1 MSRIHPSMA
10 SHKLNVMPFLH
21 PIRQKVQHFHPNRQ
35 KIIQIEIDKL
45 LVAGFIKKKDGK
57 WRVCVDYTN
66 LNDVCL
72 KDSFLLPRIDQIVNS
87 TTEHGMFSFLDA
99 FSRYHQILMFQSN
112 EEKITFV
119 TLHGLETRAEHVQHL
134 EETFRLMRGYNMK
147 LNPTKCAFGVSTGK
161 FLGFMNGADYSSLK
175 KCHSEAPPILPSSSS
190 DHTHKP
196 ATPSYPAQIGSIQM
210 NVEMGHQVEVSR
222 SEVGLIL
229 QSPTR
234 ELMEQAICLNFF
246 AANNEVEYEVVLV
259 RLDLDLVLA
268 ATKLEIRSDYQLIVK
283 QIQREYEVN
292 DEHVSL
298 PHHGE
303 KLPGKAGRNEKT
315 NVLTEIATTLLIK
328 EVVTLPIYL
337 KAAPSITPEL
347 VSNTSQMDSGW
358 MLNIVKYFQTGKWGM
373 DIVRPLPIAAAQKDF
388 LPVAIDYFN
397 KWVEAKAYASIKD
410 KDVSKFIRK
419 NIICRFGVPRVIVTD
434 NGPYNEQA
442 ESKNKTFLNA
452 IKKKLEEQ
460 IGATPFALAY
470 GMEVIILTK
479 IGMPTTKTIVQDQMD
494 NDEELIRQLD
504 WADKLRGNATIQLA
518 SYHQMTIAQRVFENI
533 ADVGIEKLQYN
544 WEGPYIVT
552 KVEYLGAYH
561 L

>member
-1 MSRIHPSMA
+1 MLEDDVRAATQQVLVTNHITKDNKEGTSKPSNQSSVCPIDDTITFSPIDPNRVLQPHEDALVLTLGMDYSPSALKNPRRLLFEFNGAMTTSQSDIVLPIQVGLVTLNMVSYLTEEGQVDSLGNQLVARQCYQVALDSEHPADDEAHPKSSNTRKQYSLLTHDELELLGSVFKQNKGIFAWTHSDMSRIHPSMA

-21 PIRQKVQHFHPNRQ
+21 PIRQK
-35 KIIQIEIDKL
+35 
-45 LVAGFIKKKDGK
+45 
-57 WRVCVDYTN
+57 
-66 LNDVCL
+66 
-72 KDSFLLPRIDQIVNS
+72 
-87 TTEHGMFSFLDA
+87 
-99 FSRYHQILMFQSN
+99 
-112 EEKITFV
+112 
-119 TLHGLETRAEHVQHL
+119 
-134 EETFRLMRGYNMK
+134 
-147 LNPTKCAFGVSTGK
+147 
-161 FLGFMNGADYSSLK
+161 NGADYSSLK

-283 QIQREYEVN
+283 QIQREYEVPR
-292 DEHVSL
+292 E
-298 PHHGE
+298 E
-303 KLPGKAGRNEKT
+303 NEKT

-434 NGPYNEQA
+434 NGP
-442 ESKNKTFLNA
+442 
-452 IKKKLEEQ
+452 
-460 IGATPFALAY
+460 
-470 GMEVIILTK
+470 
-479 IGMPTTKTIVQDQMD
+479 
-494 NDEELIRQLD
+494 
-504 WADKLRGNATIQLA
+504 
-518 SYHQMTIAQRVFENI
+518 
-533 ADVGIEKLQYN
+533 
-544 WEGPYIVT
+544 
-552 KVEYLGAYH
+552 
-561 L
+561 